1 MLPFF
6 AAVRVFEKMVRASKR
21 CLLLQ
26 VLVVCLILVL
36 APLADGYSCSHEVYG
51 SPTVV
56 FLSCCLFQPCKANR
70 TFLKGGLKDTV
81 SRIEL
86 HTERKQQCKVW
97 VKNDLF
103 MVVDL

>member
-6 AAVRVFEKMVRASKR
+6 AAVRVFEKMVRASKQ

-56 FLSCCLFQPCKANR
+56 FCLIVCSNHARQ
-70 TFLKGGLKDTV
+70 T
-81 SRIEL
+81 EL
-86 HTERKQQCKVW
+86 
-97 VKNDLF
+97 F
-103 MVVDL
+103 